1 MYEINPSAYWDETML
16 QPVIELNELL
26 LGVLRTRAV
35 GLPGAPAGVNSAERA
50 VGPAA
55 LAPPRL
61 VQELRALWCATDEVA
76 LQRLARCPF
85 LLLDAGFGQP
95 DCWGRR
101 VTEGAFLEGGAAR
114 RYFASSDGIAL
125 VRHALVFARHLA
137 RSDRLS
143 ARLLLALSPECAE
156 RLAARSLRELESLAE
171 LAPTWIHPRWE
182 GQPLVWRQMLE
193 AAVQGPG
200 EALGRVYSRGLQ
212 LMAAV
217 W

>member
-1 MYEINPSAYWDETML
+1 MYEIDPSVSWEAAML
-16 QPVIELNELL
+16 RPVIELNELL
-26 LGVLRTRAV
+26 LGVLRTRAA
-35 GLPGAPAGVNSAERA
+35 GLPDVPACA
-50 VGPAA
+50 GPAA

-61 VQELRALWCATDEVA
+61 VRELRPLWCAADDVA

-85 LLLDAGFGQP
+85 LLLDAGFGEP
-95 DCWGRR
+95 GCWEQR
-101 VTEGAFLEGGAAR
+101 VTDGAFLDGGAAR
-114 RYFASSDGIAL
+114 RYFASTEGIAL

-143 ARLLLALSPECAE
+143 ARLLLALAPECAE
-156 RLAARSLRELESLAE
+156 RLAARSLRELETLAE

-193 AAVQGPG
+193 AAVQGPE

>member
-1 MYEINPSAYWDETML
+1 VYEINPSAYWDETML
-16 QPVIELNELL
+16 HPVIELNELL
-26 LGVLRTRAV
+26 LGVLRTRAA
-35 GLPGAPAGVNSAERA
+35 GLAGAPPSA
-50 VGPAA
+50 GPAA

-61 VQELRALWCATDEVA
+61 VHELLALWCAADDVA

-85 LLLDAGFGQP
+85 LLLDAGFGEP
-95 DCWGRR
+95 GCWEPR

-114 RYFASSDGIAL
+114 RYFASTEGIAL

-143 ARLLLALSPECAE
+143 ARLLLALAPECAE
-156 RLAARSLRELESLAE
+156 RLAAWSLRELEALAE

-193 AAVQGPG
+193 AAVEGPE